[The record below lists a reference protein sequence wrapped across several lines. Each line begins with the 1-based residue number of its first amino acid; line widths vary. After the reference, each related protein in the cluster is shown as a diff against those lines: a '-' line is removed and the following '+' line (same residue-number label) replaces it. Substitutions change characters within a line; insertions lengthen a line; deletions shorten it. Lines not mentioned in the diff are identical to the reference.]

1 MGDEFHYLFYCSHF
15 TQARCRFLP
24 QQLIDCPN
32 TITYSTLMNCK
43 DKSTVIG
50 LAKFI
55 KIQTLKRASTP
66 QKRTVPFRARNEPYR
81 ARSVPYRARTVPYR
95 AKRAR

>member
-1 MGDEFHYLFYCSHF
+1 MWPMGLLLSIDRSERICTLCNKHEMGDEFHYLFYCSHF

-32 TITYSTLMNCK
+32 TITYSALMNCK
-43 DKSTVIG
+43 DKFTVIG

-55 KIQTLKRASTP
+55 KI
-66 QKRTVPFRARNEPYR
+66 VM
-81 ARSVPYRARTVPYR
+81 SVF
-95 AKRAR
+95 K